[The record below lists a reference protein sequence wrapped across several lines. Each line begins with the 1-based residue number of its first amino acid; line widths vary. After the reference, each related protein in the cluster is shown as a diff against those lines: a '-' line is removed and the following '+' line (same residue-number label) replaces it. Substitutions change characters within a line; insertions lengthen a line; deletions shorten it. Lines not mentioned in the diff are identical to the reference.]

1 MTTEVK
7 KCAHPACKCQAPE
20 GEDYCSESCKDAAD
34 MTEISCCCEHPECQ
48 PL

>member
-1 MTTEVK
+1 MPDKTT

-20 GEDYCSESCKDAAD
+20 GENYCSESCKDAAD
-34 MTEISCCCEHPECQ
+34 MTEIACNCEHDVCQ